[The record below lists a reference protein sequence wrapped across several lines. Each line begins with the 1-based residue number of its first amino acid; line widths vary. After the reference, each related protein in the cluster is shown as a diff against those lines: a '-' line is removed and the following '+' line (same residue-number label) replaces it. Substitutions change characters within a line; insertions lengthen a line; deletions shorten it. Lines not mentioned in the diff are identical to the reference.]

1 MFKRII
7 VPLDGSGRAERA
19 LPAAAWLAR
28 AGNGT
33 IFLVRVLDTGPETLP
48 TAPARPQ
55 LVQAGGETD
64 RLVAESYLEGIA
76 SSEMLGDL
84 SVQTEVPL
92 GLVSPSILSLADM
105 KHADIIVMCSHGF
118 SGVKNWMLGSVA
130 AKVAR
135 FSQVPVLI
143 LREGGPVLQEQYSNE
158 QPLRVLVPLDGSDNA
173 RAAIVPAAQLAAAL
187 ATPTRAVL
195 HLFHVVRPVHEMSIA
210 SRRHHTAHQPQAD
223 MNMAKE
229 YLDAIARQLHDSA
242 EEYGLTG
249 LNVVFTTSVASGDD
263 IAHSIISTAENKGDG
278 TFGGYDI
285 VALTTQ
291 GYGGPQRWVG
301 SITERVLDRS
311 RLPLLVVR
319 PGE

>member
-7 VPLDGSGRAERA
+7 VPLDGSERAERA
-19 LPAAAWLAR
+19 LPAAARMAR
-28 AGNGT
+28 AGGGT

-55 LVQAGGETD
+55 LIQTGGETD
-64 RLVAESYLEGIA
+64 RLVAENYLEGIA
-76 SSEMLGDL
+76 ASEMLADL
-84 SVQTEVPL
+84 SVQTEEPL
-92 GLVSPSILSLADM
+92 GLVSPSILSLANA

-118 SGVKNWMLGSVA
+118 SGVKNWMMGSVA

-135 FSQVPVLI
+135 YSQVPVLI
-143 LREGGPVLQEQYSNE
+143 LRESGPVPQESYSNE
-158 QPLRVLVPLDGSDNA
+158 QPLHVLVPLDGSDYA
-173 RAAIVPAAQLAAAL
+173 RAAIVPAAQLAATL
-187 ATPTRAVL
+187 AAPGRAVL
-195 HLFHVVRPVHEMSIA
+195 HLFHVVRPVHQMSMA
-210 SRRHHTAHQPQAD
+210 SRRFHTADHTQAD

-229 YLDAIARQLHDSA
+229 YLDAVARQLRNSA
-242 EEYGLTG
+242 EEYSLAG
-249 LNVVFTTSVASGDD
+249 LNVDFTSSVASGDD